1 MEKNII
7 KHKLTNMMTEYETT
21 GNTMKVMKLVNVIQG
36 DLGGEESDIMNKVE
50 PSLKNWLEM
59 NPK

>member
-1 MEKNII
+1 
-7 KHKLTNMMTEYETT
+7 MTEYETT

-50 PSLKNWLEM
+50 PSLKN
-59 NPK
+59 